1 MKDGQIVL
9 CNLKLRT
16 LSGRLV
22 YLKDIIFSKPYESER
37 NVLIYSKIEDR
48 NIICKTK
55 LKEDLFIL
63 DIEIIKELG
72 FKHKSNNFTKA
83 IKSDEKRNTITG
95 AYE

>member
-9 CNLKLRT
+9 CNLKLRSLKGKT
-16 LSGRLV
+16 I
-22 YLKDIIFSKPYESER
+22 YLKDVIFSKPYDKER
-37 NVLIYSKIEDR
+37 KVLIFSNIEDR

-63 DIEIIKELG
+63 EVEIIKELG
-72 FKHKSNNFTKA
+72 FKHNNNNFTKA